1 MPELQTK
8 GENGLVVKAMI
19 ALQAEL
25 GPVKKNAKSHHGGF
39 ANLEA
44 VMMALQPLLEK
55 HKLAVIQ
62 MPVGSSGGCTLKTR
76 IIHEDGSEITSEIT
90 IPLQRAN
97 DPQAYGAAMT
107 YGRRYALLCMFGM
120 VTEDDNGDSASMS
133 LEKVLKEVYVT
144 TTLDELSNVRSKH
157 SEAGLLNNKFWQ
169 TIYAAIHERKYA
181 ALVKS
186 QTEAV

>member
-1 MPELQTK
+1 MAELVTK
-8 GENGLVVKAMI
+8 GETGLVIKAMI

-25 GPVKKNAKSHHGGF
+25 EPVKKNAKSHHGDF

-44 VMMALQPLLEK
+44 VMRALQPLLEK
-55 HKLAVIQ
+55 HKLAIIQ
-62 MPVGSSGGCTLKTR
+62 MPVGSSGSCSLRTR
-76 IIHEDGSEITSEIT
+76 IIHEDSSEVSSEIT

-120 VTEDDNGDSASMS
+120 VTEDDNGDSASVS
-133 LEKVLKEVYVT
+133 LEKILKEVYVT
-144 TTLDELSNVRSKH
+144 TTLDELSNIRSKH
-157 SEAGLLNNKFWQ
+157 SEAGLLQNKFWA
-169 TIYAAIHERKYA
+169 TIYSAIHERKYA